1 MKPDWKD
8 APDWANW
15 IAMDRDG
22 WWTWFAS
29 KPYLSPN
36 GTGQW
41 LSDDVYDLCGIPK
54 SNSWIKAAKTY
65 KSSTEK
71 RP

>member
-8 APDWANW
+8 APYWANW
-15 IAMDRDG
+15 LAMDRDG
-22 WWTWFAS
+22 WWTWFSS

-36 GTGQW
+36 GTGRW
-41 LSDDVYDLCGIPK
+41 LTDDAYDLCDIPE
-54 SNSWIKAAKTY
+54 SSSRIKAAKTY